1 MFRKFAFLAF
11 AIAVLSGAFG
21 LASAEAEEK
30 LRGIVLVNV
39 DSKTGRVTSARMLQS
54 TGVQVVDAALLEQF
68 RKWRFRPGTPPKVR
82 IPVTFSLRG
91 ELPSSSRPN
100 PFDMTGFGLRR

>member
-21 LASAEAEEK
+21 LASAEAEEE
-30 LRGIVLVNV
+30 LRGIVLMNV

-54 TGVQVVDAALLEQF
+54 TGVQVVDATLLEQF
-68 RKWRFRPGTPPKVR
+68 SRMAVQTRDAAE
-82 IPVTFSLRG
+82 G
-91 ELPSSSRPN
+91 ENPSHVQPSR
-100 PFDMTGFGLRR
+100 

>member
-21 LASAEAEEK
+21 LASAEAEEE
-30 LRGIVLVNV
+30 LRGIVLMNV

-54 TGVQVVDAALLEQF
+54 TGVQVVDATLLEQF
-68 RKWRFRPGTPPKVR
+68 SRMAVQTRYAVE
-82 IPVTFSLRG
+82 G
-91 ELPSSSRPN
+91 ENSSHVQPSR
-100 PFDMTGFGLRR
+100 

>member
-21 LASAEAEEK
+21 LASAEAEEE
-30 LRGIVLVNV
+30 LRGIVLMNV

-54 TGVQVVDAALLEQF
+54 TGVQVVDATLLEQF
-68 RKWRFRPGTPPKVR
+68 SRMAVQTRDAVE
-82 IPVTFSLRG
+82 G
-91 ELPSSSRPN
+91 ENSSHVQPSR
-100 PFDMTGFGLRR
+100 